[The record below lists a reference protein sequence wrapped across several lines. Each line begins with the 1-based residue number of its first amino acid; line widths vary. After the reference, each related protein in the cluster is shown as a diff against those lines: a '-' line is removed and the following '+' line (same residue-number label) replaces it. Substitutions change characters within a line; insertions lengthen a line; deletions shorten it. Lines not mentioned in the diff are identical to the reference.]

1 MNLKKH
7 TPNRQRGG
15 FGLGMIVGL
24 LLGLAVA
31 LGVALYVTKVPI
43 PFVDKVPQR
52 SAEQDEAEARANKNW
67 NPNAPLSSG
76 NSKPARPAASGV
88 VGSDNSAANAP
99 TTVVPPTGNPA
110 TAPNIPAIVAAPAA
124 KPASAPTAAQPSP
137 GASAVAGTTK
147 PTLDP
152 SNPQNK
158 DRFVFF
164 VQAGAFVQ
172 PAEAEQQRARLA
184 MQGFTARVYERESQG
199 RVVYRVRIGP
209 FEGESEAE
217 KLKAEVEGAGLEA
230 ALVRVQR

>member
-1 MNLKKH
+1 MNPMKH
-7 TPNRQRGG
+7 TPNQQRGG
-15 FGLGMIVGL
+15 FGLGLIVGL

-76 NSKPARPAASGV
+76 NNKPVRPAASGV
-88 VGSDNSAANAP
+88 VGSENSAANAP
-99 TTVVPPTGNPA
+99 TTVVPPTGTPINPPNMPAVVA
-110 TAPNIPAIVAAPAA
+110 TPAATPPA
-124 KPASAPTAAQPSP
+124 KPASAALTAAAT
-137 GASAVAGTTK
+137 ASK
-147 PTLDP
+147 PAIDP

-209 FEGESEAE
+209 FDGESEAE
-217 KLKAEVEGAGLEA
+217 KLKADVEGAGLEA